1 MIDVELLRTNP
12 EKVKQGVVAKQF
24 DPGLVD
30 QALELDGVWRKLLGE
45 VETLRAE
52 RNRAAKEKNIEGGK
66 DIKKKLQNLEPKLDV
81 AEKNFQEV
89 FEQIP
94 NPPLPSVPVGKDEK
108 ENVEVRKWGE
118 PRHFDFETLK
128 R

>member
-66 DIKKKLQNLEPKLDV
+66 DIKKKLHNLEPKLDV

-108 ENVEVRKWGE
+108 ENVE
-118 PRHFDFETLK
+118 
-128 R
+128 